1 MEQRKIDVEDL
12 KSLLLRRR
20 ITRPRFRWPLS
31 KEQAVKLLTAA
42 YDAEVEFRH
51 RTLKLDDN
59 TKKNIDV
66 VANFL
71 TNENSKFGLMLC
83 GMCGNG
89 KTTMLYALQKACNY
103 LSSGHYFDGMFG
115 QYENIGLSVMDARE
129 LTQIRSKDYKQF
141 STIRQRFMLAIDDLG
156 TEPTE
161 VLDYGNVLS
170 PVVELLEHRYDSQLF
185 TVITTNVAPK
195 DIKEKYGQR
204 IADRFNEMMQVVVFE
219 NPTYR
224 K

>member
-1 MEQRKIDVEDL
+1 M
-12 KSLLLRRR
+12 KSLLLRLK
-20 ITRPRFRWPLS
+20 ITRPRFRWPLT
-31 KEQAVKLLTAA
+31 KEQAITLLTAA
-42 YDAEVEFRH
+42 YMAEVEYRH
-51 RTLKLDDN
+51 RTLVLDDK
-59 TKKNIDV
+59 TKHNIEV
-66 VANFL
+66 VAEFL
-71 TNENSKFGLMLC
+71 TNPNSKFGLMLC

-89 KTTMLYALQKACNY
+89 KTTMLYALQQACNF
-103 LSSGHYFDGMFG
+103 LSSRNAFDGM
-115 QYENIGLSVMDARE
+115 YDRSENIGISVMDARE
-129 LTQIRSKDYKQF
+129 ITQIRSKDYQSF
-141 STIRQRFMLAIDDLG
+141 MRLRQRFMLAIDDLG

-170 PVVELLEHRYDSQLF
+170 PVVELLEYRYDHQLF

-224 K
+224 KQ